1 MTVLRS
7 FTVTALC
14 VLVTACG
21 AGGEKRGLEYMP
33 DMVYSLAYDSF
44 APNPV
49 TRDGLTL
56 QRPVRGTIARGFLP
70 LHYTASVADAERA
83 GRELRNPVAPTDRS
97 AAEGKAL
104 FETYCAVCHG
114 PQGAGDGPLVPK
126 IPNPPAY
133 SSARVRDMPVGRIFH
148 VITFGS
154 GRMPSY
160 ASQLRA
166 RDRWLIAAHV
176 QTLQHSPSPGLQG
189 TSPEHQP

>member
-1 MTVLRS
+1 
-7 FTVTALC
+7 VTNCRRAAVSAFC
-14 VLVTACG
+14 VAAIGCG
-21 AGGEKRGLEYMP
+21 AGGNRRGLEYTT

-49 TRDGLTL
+49 TRDGITL

-70 LHYTASVADAERA
+70 LHYAATPEDAERA
-83 GRELRNPVAPTDRS
+83 GRELQNPIPPTART
-97 AAEGKAL
+97 AEQGRAL

-114 PQGAGDGPLVPK
+114 PVGAGDGPLVPK

-133 SSARVRDMPVGRIFH
+133 NSARVKTMPVGRIFH
-148 VITFGS
+148 VMTFGS

-160 ASQLRA
+160 ASQLQA

-176 QTLQHSPSPGLQG
+176 QTLQRRP
-189 TSPEHQP
+189 

>member
-1 MTVLRS
+1 
-7 FTVTALC
+7 VTPWRWAAVPAVC
-14 VLVTACG
+14 VAVIGCG
-21 AGGEKRGLEYMP
+21 AGGDKRGMEYTT

-70 LHYTASVADAERA
+70 LHYTATPEDAIRA
-83 GRELRNPVAPTDRS
+83 GRELESPITPTART
-97 AAEGKAL
+97 AAQGKAL

-133 SSARVRDMPVGRIFH
+133 NSARVKNMPAGQIFH

-160 ASQLRA
+160 ASQLQRY
-166 RDRWLIAAHV
+166 DRWLIAAHV
-176 QTLQHSPSPGLQG
+176 QTLQRRP
-189 TSPEHQP
+189 

>member
-1 MTVLRS
+1 MRLARV
-7 FTVTALC
+7 ALLPAIAVVAIGC
-14 VLVTACG
+14 V
-21 AGGEKRGLEYMP
+21 AGSEKRGYEYTS

-70 LHYTASVADAERA
+70 LHYTASAADAERA
-83 GRELRNPVAPTDRS
+83 GRELQNPIPPTARS
-97 AAEGKAL
+97 AAQGKAL

-133 SSARVRDMPVGRIFH
+133 NSARVRSMPVGRIFH
-148 VITFGS
+148 VMTFGS

-160 ASQLRA
+160 ASQLQA
-166 RDRWLIAAHV
+166 HDRWLIAAHV
-176 QTLQHSPSPGLQG
+176 QTLQRRP
-189 TSPEHQP
+189 